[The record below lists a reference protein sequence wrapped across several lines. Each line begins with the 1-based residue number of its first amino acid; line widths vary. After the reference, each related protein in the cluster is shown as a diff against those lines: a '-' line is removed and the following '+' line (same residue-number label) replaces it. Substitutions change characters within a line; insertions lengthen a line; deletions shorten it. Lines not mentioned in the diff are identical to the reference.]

1 MEITMKKCMIA
12 LVFMVLCCMSG
23 CDDSNG
29 KNELE
34 TIAGD
39 VIIEEVAD
47 ESVSDNNEDRDRE
60 EIEMDAINR
69 TMIAEAL
76 GIQDNHRSIR
86 FILSSLNT
94 ISAGQIQSVELVED
108 NGEKVLNLVSEDGTN
123 YQIYLSKSG
132 NVEAVKNTDTGEW
145 MIQSER

>member
-1 MEITMKKCMIA
+1 MKQKMWNILQDEKYSQENGENSSVEERKQILQDYMNEVLEIQ
-12 LVFMVLCCMSG
+12 
-23 CDDSNG
+23 
-29 KNELE
+29 E
-34 TIAGD
+34 
-39 VIIEEVAD
+39 
-47 ESVSDNNEDRDRE
+47 
-60 EIEMDAINR
+60 
-69 TMIAEAL
+69 
-76 GIQDNHRSIR
+76 NHRSLR